1 MMPDSGPGQSC
12 IPYATV
18 QVSKKCHFVLT
29 LAAKQLTGE
38 ARVEFVQAF
47 QFGDFH
53 RQDTTLFDLSPR
65 GFDREKV
72 IHPGTCVGSSRVRH
86 IYVKRRRPCY
96 TLMGCDITQLPL
108 ATVWFMLILS

>member
-1 MMPDSGPGQSC
+1 MDTSC
-12 IPYATV
+12 TTLREGEWYATV
-18 QVSKKCHFVLT
+18 QVSEKCHFVLT

-38 ARVEFVQAF
+38 ARVAFVQPF

-72 IHPGTCVGSSRVRH
+72 IHLGTCVGSSRVRGH
-86 IYVKRRRPCY
+86 
-96 TLMGCDITQLPL
+96 
-108 ATVWFMLILS
+108 ATP